1 MNINA
6 TTGTNTTGD
15 SDFGFLANKADSVKT
30 VTITG
35 SADVDLNIVANTFDV
50 VAATIDASGL
60 TGTGHLEI
68 TGGVLVTGS
77 KVIGSDNGDTIVV
90 STTDG
95 TTYET
100 GAGNDKLTT
109 AFADLA
115 QTGSNDNK
123 IDAGTGTD
131 TIHISDDGSTILD
144 NHFAGV
150 SNAEAITFDDG
161 GAVSLTTGSAFLS
174 AFTSGVTITAGDGLT
189 GGGTIASTRTLA
201 VGAGTGITVN
211 ANDVAFNI
219 VTVRLIGPNKELNPT
234 KCKEEH

>member
-1 MNINA
+1 MALVSGLVALEITGGTSKTYSNMTAAQLGDVTFQADNGTSTIFTLKTATGTADTATFNLTSATATSNVDVTGASVVGVENVNINA

-50 VAATIDASGL
+50 VAATINASGL

-77 KVIGSDNGDTIVV
+77 KVIGSDNGDVIVV

-95 TTYET
+95 TTYES
-100 GAGNDKLTT
+100 GAGNDKFTT

-115 QTGSNDNK
+115 QTGANDNK
-123 IDAGTGTD
+123 IDAGSGTD
-131 TIHISDDGSTILD
+131 TIHISDDGSTIVD
-144 NHFAGV
+144 NHFA
-150 SNAEAITFDDG
+150 
-161 GAVSLTTGSAFLS
+161 AFQMQK
-174 AFTSGVTITAGDGLT
+174 
-189 GGGTIASTRTLA
+189 R
-201 VGAGTGITVN
+201 
-211 ANDVAFNI
+211 
-219 VTVRLIGPNKELNPT
+219 
-234 KCKEEH
+234 